1 MCTLLVH
8 SAIQPVSFHDRYSIM
23 LGGGNTGGLLLQITM
38 ELWLDENDAVQKLPK
53 YLVFMSVICV
63 CDGA

>member
-1 MCTLLVH
+1 
-8 SAIQPVSFHDRYSIM
+8 M

-38 ELWLDENDAVQKLPK
+38 ELWLDENDAIQKLPK